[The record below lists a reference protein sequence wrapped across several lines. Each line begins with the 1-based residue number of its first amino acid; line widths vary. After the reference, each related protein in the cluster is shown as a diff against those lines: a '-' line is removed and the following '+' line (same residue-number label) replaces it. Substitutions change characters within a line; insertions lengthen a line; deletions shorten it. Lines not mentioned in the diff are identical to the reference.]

1 MTSAT
6 PLAADIRQASAADV
20 PAIQRVARRS
30 LADSCSFLGQSL
42 LDRIVEEWYTDAAVN
57 AAIERP
63 DVTYVV
69 ACTPETPDGADEGG
83 ELVGYATAVQT
94 TATEGAVPSL
104 AVDPDHW
111 GEGIGTALIERLITT
126 LHRRGV
132 SRVET
137 TVFADSEVG
146 VDFCESR
153 GFERA
158 GEREADLP
166 EGSPSHREYVYT
178 SDLSASAKP

>member
-1 MTSAT
+1 MASAT
-6 PLAADIRQASAADV
+6 PTTPDIRQASAADV

-30 LADSCSFLGQSL
+30 LSDSCPFLGQSL
-42 LDRIVEEWYTDAAVN
+42 LDRLVEEWYAEAAVN

-69 ACTPETPDGADEGG
+69 AFTPGTPEEMGEAG
-83 ELVGYATAVQT
+83 ELVGYAAAVQT
-94 TATEGAVPSL
+94 ADTEGAVPSL
-104 AVDPDHW
+104 GVDPDHW
-111 GEGIGTALIERLITT
+111 GEGIGTALMERLITT

-146 VDFCESR
+146 VGFCESR
-153 GFERA
+153 GFERVE
-158 GEREADLP
+158 ERDADLP
-166 EGSPSHREYVYT
+166 TGSPTHREYVYT